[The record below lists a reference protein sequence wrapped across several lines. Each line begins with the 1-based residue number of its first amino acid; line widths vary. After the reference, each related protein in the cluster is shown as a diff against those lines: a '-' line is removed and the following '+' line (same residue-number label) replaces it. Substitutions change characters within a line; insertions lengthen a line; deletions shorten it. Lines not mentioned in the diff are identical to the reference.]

1 MNGRACDSA
10 HASPGKEPPLV
21 SIIVPTFNR
30 GPYLER
36 CLRSILDQTY
46 RRLECLVIDG
56 GSKDDSVAL
65 LERLAAADSRLR
77 FISEPDQ
84 GEVDAT
90 NKGLD
95 LARGDIIGIQ
105 ASDDYYVADAVE
117 QSVLFLL
124 AHPEYIG
131 VGADELFVD
140 PSGKSL
146 GRGAITYRGRLSPE
160 RIKRI
165 LVLRYLVCP
174 VIHGTFFGWRQRLA
188 RHGHLNPDCSVCS
201 DVDFYL
207 RVLAGG
213 DSIGC
218 LPRVHTFYTL
228 HADMGAVKYYHRV
241 REQLDRLYARHGLR
255 WYHHWVR
262 LTVGRALTY
271 LGNPMRSPFL
281 PGLARELG
289 EFWTMRL
296 KRKR

>member
-1 MNGRACDSA
+1 
-10 HASPGKEPPLV
+10 
-21 SIIVPTFNR
+21 VPTFNR

-46 RRLECLVIDG
+46 RRLECLVMDG
-56 GSKDDSVAL
+56 GSKDNSVAL

-77 FISEPDQ
+77 FTSEPDQ
-84 GEVDAT
+84 GEVYAT

-95 LARGDIIGIQ
+95 LARGDIVGIQ

-117 QSVLFLL
+117 KSVRFLL
-124 AHPEYIG
+124 AHPEYVG

-140 PSGKSL
+140 PAGKPL
-146 GRGAITYRGRLSPE
+146 GRGAITYRGGLSPD
-160 RIKRI
+160 RIRRI
-165 LVLRYLVCP
+165 LVLRYFVCP
-174 VIHGTFFGWRQRLA
+174 VIHGAFFGWRQRLA
-188 RHGHLNPDCSVCS
+188 RHGKFNPECSVCS

-218 LPRVHTFYTL
+218 LPRVHTFYTV
-228 HADMGAVKYYHRV
+228 HSDMGAVKHYHRV

-255 WYHHWVR
+255 WYHHCVR
-262 LTVGRALTY
+262 LTLGRALTY